1 MAEQAQEDP
10 GHRDN
15 EELCRRSG
23 LLQEY
28 PQKVRGEEKSH
39 PDQRDRD
46 RIAGAKRLLTNIMLG
61 VSSLSSLPSCSVHG
75 SASDSE
81 AVQHC
86 DKL

>member
-28 PQKVRGEEKSH
+28 TTTSRRKSGEKKRATPTRGTETE
-39 PDQRDRD
+39 
-46 RIAGAKRLLTNIMLG
+46 
-61 VSSLSSLPSCSVHG
+61 
-75 SASDSE
+75 
-81 AVQHC
+81 
-86 DKL
+86 